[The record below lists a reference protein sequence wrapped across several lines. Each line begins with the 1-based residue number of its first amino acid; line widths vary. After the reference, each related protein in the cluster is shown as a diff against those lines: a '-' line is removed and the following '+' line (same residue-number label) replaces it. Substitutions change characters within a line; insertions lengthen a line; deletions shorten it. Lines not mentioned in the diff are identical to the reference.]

1 MKRKY
6 PFLITSSVVVLLLSA
21 NSIFAQPKPDT
32 AKNKTVKPVITSYI
46 GPYSGG
52 KALSGDIK
60 KLMSLNPTVKVKD
73 AKGIEYKVISYEIT
87 WKKKELSDDIRTG
100 KAKTVFYMVGADVKS
115 NLLPESWRTE
125 INAGIKAGEEIG
137 ISNIL
142 YNDAKKKMNYK
153 APDILIAIL

>member
-1 MKRKY
+1 MNL
-6 PFLITSSVVVLLLSA
+6 PVVLVLL
-21 NSIFAQPKPDT
+21 IGTGFAQPISDT
-32 AKNKTVKPVITSYI
+32 AKNKTVKPVITSYM

-60 KLMSLNPTVKVKD
+60 KLMGLNPAVKVKD
-73 AKGIEYKVISYEIT
+73 AKGVEHKVISYEIT
-87 WKKKELSDDIRTG
+87 WKKKEISDDIRTG
-100 KAKTVFYMVGADVKS
+100 KPKTVFYMVGADVKS

-142 YNDAKKKMNYK
+142 YNDAKQKMNYR
-153 APDILIAIL
+153 APDIVIAIL